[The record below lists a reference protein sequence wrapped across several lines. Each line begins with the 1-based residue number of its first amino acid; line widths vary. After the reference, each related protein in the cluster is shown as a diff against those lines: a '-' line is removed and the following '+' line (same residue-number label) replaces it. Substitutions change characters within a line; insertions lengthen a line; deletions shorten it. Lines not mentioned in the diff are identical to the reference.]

1 MSETNDSI
9 GKIALAW
16 WKKLVSSDGTKRAA
30 RAQLRRCTTPLEA
43 LAIHETLDL
52 YRQLKTTHGWVN
64 ADRVAI
70 VAVVLAQLKDG
81 SSEPLAKALGRKT
94 FGDKDSAVLS
104 DARFRRLLQADDDEL
119 MDQFRRA
126 IRLLKS
132 EANPESIALTILN
145 WGDETRKR
153 FIFDYYHVFAD
164 APGAPAVTTEATL

>member
-1 MSETNDSI
+1 MSETNEST
-9 GKIALAW
+9 GKIALVW
-16 WKKLVSSDGTKRAA
+16 WKKLVSSDGAKRAA

-52 YRQLKTTHGWVN
+52 FRQLKAAGGWVN

-70 VAVVLAQLKDG
+70 VAVVLAQLKGG
-81 SSEPLAKALGRKT
+81 SSEPVARALGRKT

-104 DARFRRLLQADDDEL
+104 EARFRRLLQADDDEL

-126 IRLLKS
+126 IRLLKN

-153 FIFDYYHVFAD
+153 FIFDYYRVFAD
-164 APGAPAVTTEATL
+164 APAVPAEATL